1 MSLFALMSL
10 SCVKKQIPADDGLL
24 GLDYYP
30 DSLGKFVVYDVDST
44 VYTENPK
51 DTLVFKYR
59 IKEKLVERFQDNEG
73 KPAIR
78 LERYI
83 KKFNPFKTY
92 DSIPWEVKE
101 AWMVNADKVSV
112 RVQEN
117 NVRYTKLIF
126 PVQEKASWNGNAF
139 NTIGEWTYTYDY
151 IDKKESINGNTL
163 GHVLLVNQKNYRTLI
178 SYQNYS
184 EKYAKGIGL
193 VQKQITDLLSNNI
206 VSNVAVEGRIESGLI
221 YKQILVTY
229 GYEH

>member
-1 MSLFALMSL
+1 MWF
-10 SCVKKQIPADDGLL
+10 SCAKKQVPADNNLL

-30 DSLGKFVVYDVDST
+30 DVLGKYVIYDVDST

-59 IKEKLVERFQDNEG
+59 IKEKLVERFTDSEQ
-73 KPAIR
+73 KQAIR

-83 KKFNPFKTY
+83 KKYNPLKSY
-92 DSIPWEVKE
+92 DSIPWQVKE
-101 AWMVNADKVSV
+101 TWMVNADNISVKVL
-112 RVQEN
+112 EN

-126 PVQEKASWNGNAF
+126 PIQEKVSWNGNAY

-151 IDKKESINGNTL
+151 IDKKETINGNAL
-163 GHVLLVNQKNYRTLI
+163 PNVLLVNQKNYRTLI

-193 VQKQITDLLSNNI
+193 VQKQITDLLSNTI
-206 VSNVAVEGRIESGLI
+206 VSNVVVEDRIESGLI

-229 GYEH
+229 GYE